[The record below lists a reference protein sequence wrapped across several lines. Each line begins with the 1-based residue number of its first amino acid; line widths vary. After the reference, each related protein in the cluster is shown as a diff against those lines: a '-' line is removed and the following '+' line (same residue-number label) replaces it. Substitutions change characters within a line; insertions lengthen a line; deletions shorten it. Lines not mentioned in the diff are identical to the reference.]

1 MPRISRAGDLAGPF
15 PLFAVFSLVAVAMGC
30 MVARAN
36 GAPAGEWV
44 RNLIAWGAGAILAG
58 GLSRWAGQR
67 VLLGFCFVAPLAL
80 AATLVGGGQLGVHRW
95 LQLGPLRMNAAEL
108 LLPASVIA
116 CAAILAAR
124 RPWWALAGLTLVLLA
139 IQPDASQATAF
150 GGALIVLIATAQT
163 RPVWRLGGALPV
175 VLAVVA
181 SWLQRDPLAPV
192 AEVEGIMRLAWG
204 MSPIAAVVAWGALA
218 GAVLSPLAALSA
230 PGADRKAAATALA
243 TYGALSALVPLVGAF
258 PVPLVGMGMSP
269 ILGLWLGIGLLAAIG
284 RRAAP

>member
-1 MPRISRAGDLAGPF
+1 MPRTSRAGDLAGPF
-15 PLFAVFSLVAVAMGC
+15 PLFAVLSLVAVAVGC
-30 MVARAN
+30 LVARAN

-67 VLLGFCFVAPLAL
+67 VLLGVCFVAPLAL
-80 AATLVGGGQLGVHRW
+80 AATLFGSGQLGVHRW

-124 RPWWALAGLTLVLLA
+124 RPWWGAAGATLVVLA

-150 GGALIVLIATAQT
+150 GGALIVLIATAQA
-163 RPVWRLGGALPV
+163 RRSLRLGGALLV
-175 VLAVVA
+175 VLAIVA
-181 SWLQRDPLAPV
+181 SWLERDPLAPV
-192 AEVEGIMRLAWG
+192 PDVEGILRLAWG
-204 MSPIAAVVAWGALA
+204 MSPIAAVVAWAALA
-218 GAVLSPLAALSA
+218 GAVLSPLAALRAPSA
-230 PGADRKAAATALA
+230 ELRAAAMALA
-243 TYGALSALVPLVGAF
+243 TYGALSALVPLAGAF

-269 ILGLWLGIGLLAAIG
+269 ILGLWLAIGLLTAVG